1 MQCVDLQLGGTT
13 GILLV
18 ALADGIAF
26 LLVVPLLIVIYRG
39 TIVVEFVPILL
50 IALFVWLS
58 IVPLLQLS
66 FQLVVSLSES
76 FNYYG

>member
-18 ALADGIAF
+18 APADGIAF
-26 LLVVPLLIVIYRG
+26 LLVVPLLIVIYQG
-39 TIVVEFVPILL
+39 TIVVAFVPILL
-50 IALFVWLS
+50 VALFVWLP
-58 IVPLLQLS
+58 IVLLLQLS
-66 FQLVVSLSES
+66 FQLMVSLSES

>member
-13 GILLV
+13 SILLV
-18 ALADGIAF
+18 TPANGIDF

-39 TIVVEFVPILL
+39 TIVVAFIPILL
-50 IALFVWLS
+50 VVLFVWLP
-58 IVPLLQLS
+58 IVLLLQLS
-66 FQLVVSLSES
+66 FQLMVSLSES

>member
-39 TIVVEFVPILL
+39 TIVVAFVPILL
-50 IALFVWLS
+50 VVLFVWLP
-58 IVPLLQLS
+58 IVLLLQLS
-66 FQLVVSLSES
+66 FQLMVSLSES

>member
-13 GILLV
+13 GILLI

-39 TIVVEFVPILL
+39 TIVVAFVPILL
-50 IALFVWLS
+50 VVLFVWLP
-58 IVPLLQLS
+58 IVLLLQLS
-66 FQLVVSLSES
+66 FQLMVSLSES

>member
-13 GILLV
+13 GILLI

-39 TIVVEFVPILL
+39 TIVVAFVPILL
-50 IALFVWLS
+50 VVLFVWLP

-66 FQLVVSLSES
+66 FQLMVSLSES

>member
-1 MQCVDLQLGGTT
+1 MRRSPTWRDDWYP
-13 GILLV
+13 
-18 ALADGIAF
+18 ADGIAF

-39 TIVVEFVPILL
+39 TIVVAFVPILL
-50 IALFVWLS
+50 VVLFVWLP

-66 FQLVVSLSES
+66 FQLMVSLSES